1 MYKYYMNDTYKH
13 KKVTESDTTLNAI
26 LDLIVEGTW
35 DWNGETGHVTRSP
48 GWYRMLGHEVG
59 IFQENVFT
67 WENIIHPDD
76 YQRVMTHFE
85 QYINGKSTQYLI
97 EYRCRKSD
105 GSYLW
110 IMDRA
115 KIVAHKADGTVA
127 RMIGAHH
134 NIHNKKLAEDE
145 VSKLNNLLK
154 KGNMSLDNLIKIN
167 ANELEKKNQELE
179 EKIKEVALLSNIDPL
194 TSIANRRSFE
204 KELSKEVL
212 RSRRYNHPL
221 SLAIFDIDLF
231 KDVNDTYGHNKGD
244 LILQKLCELISAN
257 IRELDCFARW
267 GGEEFVLIFPELT
280 LEKALIVTEKLRATI
295 SQYEIEPNLYITCS
309 FGVTECT
316 DKDTIEDLFQRIDN
330 SLYQAK
336 SNGRNR
342 IESL

>member
-1 MYKYYMNDTYKH
+1 MNDTYKH
-13 KKVTESDTTLNAI
+13 SEVTESDTTLNAI

-76 YQRVMTHFE
+76 YKRVMAHFE
-85 QYINGKSTQYLI
+85 QYITGQSTQYLI
-97 EYRCRKSD
+97 EYRCKKSD

-110 IMDRA
+110 IIDRA
-115 KIVAHKADGTVA
+115 KIQAYKADGTVA

-145 VSKLNNLLK
+145 VCKLNKLLQQD
-154 KGNMSLDNLIKIN
+154 NMSLDNLIKIN
-167 ANELEKKNQELE
+167 AKELENKNQELE
-179 EKIKEVALLSNIDPL
+179 EKIREVDLLSNIDLL
-194 TSIANRRSFE
+194 TNIANRRSFE
-204 KELSKEVL
+204 KELKKEVL

-231 KDVNDTYGHNKGD
+231 KNVNDTYGHKIGD
-244 LILQKLCELISAN
+244 DILQKLCKLVSAN
-257 IRELDCFARW
+257 IRELDFFARW

-280 LEKALIVTEKLRATI
+280 VKKALIATEKLRTLI
-295 SQYEIEPNLYITCS
+295 SQFEIEPGLYITCS

-316 DKDTIEDLFQRIDN
+316 DKDTIEALFQRIDK

>member
-1 MYKYYMNDTYKH
+1 MNDTYKH
-13 KKVTESDTTLNAI
+13 HRVTESDFTLNAI

-76 YQRVMTHFE
+76 YKRVMAHFE
-85 QYINGKSTQYLI
+85 QYISGESTQYLI
-97 EYRCRKSD
+97 EYRCKKSD

-110 IMDRA
+110 IIDRA
-115 KIVAHKADGTVA
+115 KIQAYKADGTVA

-145 VSKLNNLLK
+145 VCKLNKLLQQ
-154 KGNMSLDNLIKIN
+154 GNMSLDNLIKIN
-167 ANELEKKNQELE
+167 AKELEKKNQELE
-179 EKIKEVALLSNIDPL
+179 EKIREVDLLSNIDLL
-194 TSIANRRSFE
+194 TNIANRRSFE
-204 KELSKEVL
+204 KELKKEVL

-231 KDVNDTYGHNKGD
+231 KNVNDTYGHNKGD
-244 LILQKLCELISAN
+244 VILQKLCKLISEN
-257 IRELDCFARW
+257 IRELDFFARW

-280 LEKALIVTEKLRATI
+280 LKKALIAAEKLRMAI
-295 SQYEIEPNLYITCS
+295 SQYEIEPDLYITCS
-309 FGVTECT
+309 FGVTECKEE
-316 DKDTIEDLFQRIDN
+316 DSIEDIFQRIDN

>member
-1 MYKYYMNDTYKH
+1 MNETYRH
-13 KKVTESDTTLNAI
+13 KIVTDSDTTLNAI

-48 GWYRMLGHEVG
+48 GWYRMLGHEIGV
-59 IFQENVFT
+59 FQENVFT

-76 YQRVMTHFE
+76 YKRVMAHFE
-85 QYINGKSTQYLI
+85 QYISGQSTQYLI
-97 EYRCRKSD
+97 EYRCKKSD

-110 IMDRA
+110 IVDRA
-115 KIVAHKADGTVA
+115 KILAYKTDGTVA

-134 NIHNKKLAEDE
+134 NIHDKKLAENE
-145 VSKLNNLLK
+145 VNKLNKLLQQ
-154 KGNMSLDNLIKIN
+154 GNMSLENLTKIK
-167 ANELEKKNQELE
+167 AKKLQKKNQELE
-179 EKIKEVALLSNIDPL
+179 TKIREVDLLSNIDPL

-231 KDVNDTYGHNKGD
+231 KNVNDTYGHQIGD
-244 LILQKLCELISAN
+244 VILQKLCKLISDN
-257 IRELDCFARW
+257 IRELDFFARW
-267 GGEEFVLIFPELT
+267 GGEEFVLIFPELAIK
-280 LEKALIVTEKLRATI
+280 KALITTEKLRKII
-295 SQYEIEPNLYITCS
+295 SQFEIEPNLYITCS

-316 DKDTIEDLFQRIDN
+316 NSDSIEDLFQRIDN

-342 IESL
+342 VESR

>member
-1 MYKYYMNDTYKH
+1 MKHTYSH
-13 KKVTESDTTLNAI
+13 NSVTDSDFTLNAI

-48 GWYRMLGHEVG
+48 GWYRMLGYEVG

-76 YQRVMTHFE
+76 YKRVMAHFE
-85 QYINGKSTQYLI
+85 QYITGKSTQYLI

-110 IMDRA
+110 IVDRA
-115 KIVAHKADGTVA
+115 KILAYKDDGTVS
-127 RMIGAHH
+127 RMVGAHH
-134 NIHNKKLAEDE
+134 NIDNKKRAEEE
-145 VSKLNNLLK
+145 VSKLNKLLQQ
-154 KGNMSLDNLIKIN
+154 GNMSLDNLIKIN
-167 ANELEKKNQELE
+167 AKELEKKNQELE
-179 EKIKEVALLSNIDPL
+179 EKIKEVALLSDIDPL

-204 KELSKEVL
+204 RELSKEVL
-212 RSRRYNHPL
+212 RSRRYHHPL

-231 KDVNDTYGHNKGD
+231 KNINDSYGHKKGD
-244 LILQKLCELISAN
+244 LILQKLCQLISAN

-280 LEKALIVTEKLRATI
+280 LEKALIATEKLRTTI
-295 SQYEIEPNLYITCS
+295 SRYEIEPNLFITCS

-316 DKDTIEDLFQRIDN
+316 DEDTIEDLFQRIDE

-336 SNGRNR
+336 SKGRNR
-342 IESL
+342 IGSL

>member
-1 MYKYYMNDTYKH
+1 MNDTYKH
-13 KKVTESDTTLNAI
+13 SEVTESDTTLNAI

-48 GWYRMLGHEVG
+48 GWYRMLGYEIG
-59 IFQENVFT
+59 IFLENVFT

-76 YQRVMTHFE
+76 YKRVMAHFE
-85 QYINGKSTQYLI
+85 QYINGQSTQYLI
-97 EYRCRKSD
+97 EYRCKKSD

-110 IMDRA
+110 IVDRA
-115 KIVAHKADGTVA
+115 KIQAYNADGTVA

-145 VSKLNNLLK
+145 VSKLNKLLQQ
-154 KGNMSLDNLIKIN
+154 GNMSLDNLIKIN
-167 ANELEKKNQELE
+167 AKELEQKNRELE

-204 KELSKEVL
+204 RELSKEVL
-212 RSRRYNHPL
+212 RARRYNHSL

-231 KDVNDTYGHNKGD
+231 KNVNDTYGHKKGD
-244 LILQKLCELISAN
+244 DILQKLCKLVSAN

-267 GGEEFVLIFPELT
+267 GGEEFVIIFPELT
-280 LEKALIVTEKLRATI
+280 LEQALIAAEKLRLTI
-295 SQYEIEPNLYITCS
+295 SRYEIEPNLYITCS

-316 DKDTIEDLFQRIDN
+316 DRDTIEELFQRVDK

-336 SNGRNR
+336 SYGRNR

>member
-1 MYKYYMNDTYKH
+1 MKHTYSH
-13 KKVTESDTTLNAI
+13 NSVTDSDFTLNAI

-48 GWYRMLGHEVG
+48 GWYRMLGYEVG

-76 YQRVMTHFE
+76 YKRVMAHFE
-85 QYINGKSTQYLI
+85 QYITGKSTQYLI

-110 IMDRA
+110 IVDRA
-115 KIVAHKADGTVA
+115 KILAYKDDGTVS
-127 RMIGAHH
+127 RMVGAHH
-134 NIHNKKLAEDE
+134 NIDNKKRAEEE
-145 VSKLNNLLK
+145 VSKLNKLLQQ
-154 KGNMSLDNLIKIN
+154 GNMSLDNLIKIN
-167 ANELEKKNQELE
+167 AKELEKKNQELE
-179 EKIKEVALLSNIDPL
+179 EKIKEVALLSDIDPL

-204 KELSKEVL
+204 RELSKEVL
-212 RSRRYNHPL
+212 RSRRYHHPL

-231 KDVNDTYGHNKGD
+231 KNINDSYGHKKGD
-244 LILQKLCELISAN
+244 LILQKLCQLISAN

-280 LEKALIVTEKLRATI
+280 LEKALIATEKLRTTI
-295 SQYEIEPNLYITCS
+295 SRYEIEPNLFITCS

-316 DKDTIEDLFQRIDN
+316 DEDTIEDLFQRIDE

-336 SNGRNR
+336 SKGRNR